1 MKILLIIFM
10 VFIDSSCKIN
20 LKGSERDL
28 FLNKIEA
35 FQFLS
40 DYHDQLHIMIG
51 EEDGDIR
58 SSYDQFNNAIH
69 NNNNNELLPIKKA
82 FERIDVSNLNPND
95 EKVKRLDYLVDYY
108 QSGLSMQIEG
118 IFKGYG
124 YLDLLDMETVIETYD
139 KISQNLELNVQ

>member
-1 MKILLIIFM
+1 MKILLLIFM
-10 VFIDSSCKIN
+10 IFIDSSCKIN
-20 LKGSERDL
+20 LKGSERDFL
-28 FLNKIEA
+28 LNKIEA

-40 DYHDQLHIMIG
+40 DYHDQLHVMIG

-58 SSYDQFNNAIH
+58 SSYDQFNNAILK
-69 NNNNNELLPIKKA
+69 NNNDELLPIKEA
-82 FERIDVSNLNPND
+82 FERIDASNLNPNN

-124 YLDLLDMETVIETYD
+124 YLEIIDIKTAIQTYD
-139 KISQNLELNVQ
+139 RISQNP

>member
-40 DYHDQLHIMIG
+40 DYHDQLHVMIG

-58 SSYDQFNNAIH
+58 SSYDQFNNAIL
-69 NNNNNELLPIKKA
+69 NNNNNELLPIKEA
-82 FERIDVSNLNPND
+82 FERINASNLNPND

-124 YLDLLDMETVIETYD
+124 YLEILDIETAIQTYD
-139 KISQNLELNVQ
+139 RISQNP